1 MKNFVLIFF
10 LVTSIISAQDV
21 ADSLLKQGWN
31 PTGVVGINLS
41 QIAFKDWTQGGS
53 NALAY
58 TLFSNFNLI
67 YFDHPWKWRNSLKAA
82 YGRTKLEDQGYRTTD
97 NEFYFESIITRK
109 INWPVDP
116 YFALTVRSSITKGY
130 DYKVD
135 PANQIVDFFD
145 PGYVTQSLGF
155 QYDYREIFFSRLGI
169 ALQQTFA
176 NKFAAA
182 YTDDIETTDKIEDFR
197 FDTGIE
203 SVSGVKYNFYENM
216 TYLSLL
222 RLFSRFNS
230 IDVWDVRWD
239 NVIAAKV
246 NDYITVNFNVVLVHE
261 ISQSRRTQFKEA
273 INIGISYSL
282 F

>member
-1 MKNFVLIFF
+1 MKNFFLIFF

>member
-1 MKNFVLIFF
+1 MKKIFLILF
-10 LVTSIISAQDV
+10 LFTTFISAQDV

-31 PTGVVGINLS
+31 PSGVLGVNLS

-109 INWPVDP
+109 INWPLDL
-116 YFALTVRSSITKGY
+116 YLALTVRSSITKGY
-130 DYKVD
+130 DYKVN

-145 PGYVTQSLGF
+145 PGYVSQSLGF
-155 QYDYREIFFSRLGI
+155 QFDYREIFFSRLGI
-169 ALQQTFA
+169 ALQQTLA
-176 NKFAAA
+176 NKFATA
-182 YTDDIETTDKIEDFR
+182 YTDDIGTTNKIENFQ

-203 SVSGVKYNFYENM
+203 SVSGVKYNFYDNM

-222 RLFSRFNS
+222 RLFTRFSS
-230 IDVWDVRWD
+230 IDEWDVRWD
-239 NVIAAKV
+239 NIIATKV